1 MGWGRGPRPTRPV
14 NLSGPARANQ
24 SADRSMACHG
34 STHGHGSSAGSDVTG
49 RGILCRNKKKQ
60 TNKQKKTKNK
70 QTERP
75 NSPTK
80 RRFGKR
86 QQQQQQQQ
94 QQHEQQQ
101 KRSRTKHETTF
112 PTTGVASRSHS
123 IRSILKI
130 SNKTKLKLD
139 ILGKPSKTLVGL
151 DTTDHLLILN
161 SNQNKRK
168 PQNPVKLGNL
178 RRTSQFNEFI
188 VNSNQSQRK
197 PQNPVKLGKTSN
209 NEQGGGG
216 GH

>member
-94 QQHEQQQ
+94 QHEQQQ
-101 KRSRTKHETTF
+101 KRSRTKTRND
-112 PTTGVASRSHS
+112 VSHDRRRFS
-123 IRSILKI
+123 QSLNQVNLKNI
-130 SNKTKLKLD
+130 K
-139 ILGKPSKTLVGL
+139 
-151 DTTDHLLILN
+151 
-161 SNQNKRK
+161 QNEIEARYT
-168 PQNPVKLGNL
+168 
-178 RRTSQFNEFI
+178 R
-188 VNSNQSQRK
+188 
-197 PQNPVKLGKTSN
+197 
-209 NEQGGGG
+209 
-216 GH
+216 